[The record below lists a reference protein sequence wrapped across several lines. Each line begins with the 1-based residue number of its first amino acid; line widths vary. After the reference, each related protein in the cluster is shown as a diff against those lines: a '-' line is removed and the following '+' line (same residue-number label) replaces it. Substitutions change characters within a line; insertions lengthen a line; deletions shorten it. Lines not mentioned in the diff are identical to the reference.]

1 MPRQR
6 ERHEP
11 RRTVIASLEWLDR
24 IRAEDTVEEELQR
37 LQAASRRRRAR
48 ALADGIAH
56 LRTAAAVG
64 RLQDP
69 PVSGQAVSK
78 YIRAHLQHATSTG
91 TDAEGEAAHAW

>member
-1 MPRQR
+1 M
-6 ERHEP
+6 
-11 RRTVIASLEWLDR
+11 EWLDR
-24 IRAEDTVEEELQR
+24 IRAEDAVEEELQR

-48 ALADGIAH
+48 ALADGIRQ

-78 YIRAHLQHATSTG
+78 YIRAYAPPQTSTG
-91 TDAEGEAAHAW
+91 SDAEGEAAHAQ